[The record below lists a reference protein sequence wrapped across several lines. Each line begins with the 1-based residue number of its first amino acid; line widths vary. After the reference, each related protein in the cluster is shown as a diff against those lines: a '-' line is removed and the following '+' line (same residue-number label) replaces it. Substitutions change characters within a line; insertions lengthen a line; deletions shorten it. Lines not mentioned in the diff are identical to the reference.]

1 MAQHDIAGVAGS
13 LLILGSYLLL
23 QLGRIRP
30 DQLVWP
36 TLNGA
41 GALLVLL
48 SLAVDFNLG
57 AFILELSWL
66 GISLVGLVRVLRTR
80 RSA

>member
-1 MAQHDIAGVAGS
+1 MGQHDIAGIAGS

-57 AFILELSWL
+57 AFLLELSWL
-66 GISLVGLVRVLRTR
+66 GISLVGLVRVLRAR